1 LQQVE
6 DLRQDAPLSF
16 AKNGNKQI
24 QKRML
29 MTFFQ
34 YTEKLETIKHLAKY
48 KQAGTAEQLAQKLE
62 VSQRTVERMIQQLR
76 DNGYPIRY
84 NRNRN
89 TYELKE

>member
-1 LQQVE
+1 
-6 DLRQDAPLSF
+6 
-16 AKNGNKQI
+16 
-24 QKRML
+24 
-29 MTFFQ
+29 MTFFE
-34 YTEKLETIKHLAKY
+34 YAEKLETIKHLVKY
-48 KQAGTAEQLAQKLE
+48 KQAGTSEQLAQKLE